1 MICRGK
7 RVNMEKKE
15 ELKTTIEI
23 EVDTEQLDNAI
34 EKANR
39 LVCLLKEAEQMVKEL
54 KESKG
59 NEIDTVVTII
69 QEMMKGRNE
78 KQELFVRI
86 PLGNIKMQ
94 DPYEQ
99 IKFDKMKSD
108 SQSKVISY
116 LEKILNVTTVTISI
130 NQ

>member
-1 MICRGK
+1 MQ
-7 RVNMEKKE
+7 KKE

>member
-1 MICRGK
+1 
-7 RVNMEKKE
+7 MEKKE

-34 EKANR
+34 EKVNR

-54 KESKG
+54 KESRG

>member
-1 MICRGK
+1 
-7 RVNMEKKE
+7 MEKKE

>member
-15 ELKTTIEI
+15 ELKSTIEI

-59 NEIDTVVTII
+59 NEIDTEVTII

>member
-116 LEKILNVTTVTISI
+116 LEKILNVRPEGR
-130 NQ
+130 

>member
-1 MICRGK
+1 
-7 RVNMEKKE
+7 MEKKE

-116 LEKILNVTTVTISI
+116 LEKILNVTTVTI
-130 NQ
+130 

>member
-1 MICRGK
+1 
-7 RVNMEKKE
+7 MEKKE

-78 KQELFVRI
+78 KQELFARI

>member
-1 MICRGK
+1 MPGK
-7 RVNMEKKE
+7 ESEYGKKE

>member
-1 MICRGK
+1 
-7 RVNMEKKE
+7 MEKKE

-23 EVDTEQLDNAI
+23 EVDAEQLDNAI

>member
-1 MICRGK
+1 
-7 RVNMEKKE
+7 MEKKE

-23 EVDTEQLDNAI
+23 EVDAEQLDNAI

-59 NEIDTVVTII
+59 NEIDTVDTII

-108 SQSKVISY
+108 SQSNVISY